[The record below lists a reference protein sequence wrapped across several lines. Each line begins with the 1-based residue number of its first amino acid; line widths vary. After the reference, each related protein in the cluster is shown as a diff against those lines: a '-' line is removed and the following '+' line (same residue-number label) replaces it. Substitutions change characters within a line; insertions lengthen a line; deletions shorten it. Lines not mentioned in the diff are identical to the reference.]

1 MIRVWRYWKAWPKL
15 IVFVAQGLLVAAVPL
30 RAAWGVEAGSLLASI
45 DTSPGFIAVLLACQ
59 LCFYLGRLD
68 RLIVDASFKLLLVRT
83 LKALGAGLILAELFF
98 YLFPQLSPGY
108 RQALAA
114 ALLSA
119 LLLLALGLLLSLI
132 GRHRRVGER
141 TLILGRGELA
151 AKLQHELTN
160 GSRPHEIEDP
170 TTPSAAEQKRADGG
184 ARSELDR
191 LREVVLREGICRIV
205 LAAPDAPV
213 RRELAAALVECR
225 LRGVEVED
233 AATFYERLHGK
244 VWLEAVHPE
253 WLIYSEGF
261 RASSRYMALKRS
273 MDVIFAL
280 LLIIA
285 AVPMLALIA
294 LAIRLES
301 PGPVLFKQERVGLHG
316 RSFVLYKFRS
326 MRQDAERGTGPVWA
340 GEQDERT
347 TRLGRVL
354 RKFRLDEIPQAY
366 NVLRGE
372 MSLVGPRPER
382 PYFVDLLREHIP
394 YYDLRHCVKPGIT
407 GWTQVNYPYGAS
419 IEDSYQK
426 MQYDLYYIKNIS
438 LGLDLTILL
447 KTVKV
452 VIFGWGR

>member
-1 MIRVWRYWKAWPKL
+1 MIRFWRYWKAWHRL
-15 IVFVAQGLLVAAVPL
+15 LLFGAQGLLVVA
-30 RAAWGVEAGSLLASI
+30 LLLKSV
-45 DTSPGFIAVLLACQ
+45 DTSLGLIAVLLGCQ

-119 LLLLALGLLLSLI
+119 LLILVLRPLLLVS
-132 GRHRRVGER
+132 GHRRTGER
-141 TLILGRGELA
+141 ILILGREELA
-151 AKLQHELTN
+151 AKLQRELAN
-160 GSRPHEIEDP
+160 GVRPHEIAEL
-170 TTPSAAEQKRADGG
+170 TTASAAEQQPTDGDV
-184 ARSELDR
+184 RSAPDR
-191 LREVVLREGICRIV
+191 LREAILRQGVSRIV
-205 LAAPDAPV
+205 LAAPDA
-213 RRELAAALVECR
+213 RDRHELAAALVECR
-225 LRGVEVED
+225 LRGIDVED
-233 AATFYERLHGK
+233 AVTFYERLRGK

-253 WLIYSEGF
+253 WLIYSDGF
-261 RASSRYMALKRS
+261 KVTGRYLALKRF
-273 MDVIFAL
+273 MDIAFAL

-285 AVPMLALIA
+285 VVPMIALIA

-316 RSFVLYKFRS
+316 RKFILYKFRS

-340 GEQDERT
+340 GEQDERM
-347 TRLGRVL
+347 TRLGRLL

-382 PYFVDLLREHIP
+382 PYFVDLLRKHIP

-419 IEDSYQK
+419 IEDAYQK
-426 MQYDLYYIKNIS
+426 MQYDLYYVKHIS
-438 LGLDLTILL
+438 AGLDLTILL
-447 KTVKV
+447 KTIKV
-452 VIFGWGR
+452 VIFGCGR